1 MEKVLSLFIE
11 KRETFFIIVPYF
23 QINLTGDEF
32 LQGIGVCLHL
42 DQPDTEFR
50 VKQFGCIVWSYYYYN
65 NIRRLLPVKCTFKY
79 MHAHLSET

>member
-1 MEKVLSLFIE
+1 MIMYNNNVQYPVVVDDSVQWRKCFNYLLKRGRLFY
-11 KRETFFIIVPYF
+11 IIVPYF

-50 VKQFGCIVWSYYYYN
+50 VKQFGCIV
-65 NIRRLLPVKCTFKY
+65 
-79 MHAHLSET
+79 